1 MQCPGQDNRY
11 WDGEAVFEISCP
23 HCGNELEFFKDDSQR
38 TCKKCGKRVL
48 NPRIDFGCAAY
59 CSHAEQCLGAMP
71 PELLAKQ
78 KNLFKDRLSLAVRK
92 ELADRE
98 ELFKKAS
105 LCTEIAEQLC
115 KEEQRGDM
123 AAVLAATLL
132 LPIEKPATLLE
143 ELQADAKM
151 IEAVTR
157 LLNRQQPGSDE
168 EQASADIFHD
178 ACLLT
183 ELQSDPQQ
191 QTEPSFKTASG
202 DKAYNEGNE
211 FAPT

>member
-11 WDGEAVFEISCP
+11 WDGEAVFEIPCP
-23 HCGNELEFFKDDSQR
+23 HCGNVLEFFKDDSQR
-38 TCKKCGKRVL
+38 SCKQCGNRVL

-78 KNLFKDRLSLAVRK
+78 KNLFKDKLSLAVRK
-92 ELADRE
+92 QFVGKEK
-98 ELFKKAS
+98 LFKKAS
-105 LCTEIAEQLC
+105 LCTEIAERLC
-115 KEEQRGDM
+115 KDEQRGDM

-132 LPIEKPATLLE
+132 VDVEDPAALLE
-143 ELQADAKM
+143 ELKGDQKM
-151 IEAVTR
+151 IEAVDR
-157 LLNRQQPGSDE
+157 LLSSQAPASDE

-183 ELQSDPQQ
+183 ELQSDSRAAE
-191 QTEPSFKTASG
+191 EPTFKTASG
-202 DKAYNEGNE
+202 SNFFKEH
-211 FAPT
+211 

>member
-11 WDGEAVFEISCP
+11 WDGEAVFEVSCP

-38 TCKKCGKRVL
+38 SCKKCGNRVL

-78 KNLFKDRLSLAVRK
+78 KNLFKDKLSLAVRK
-92 ELADRE
+92 QLVGRE

-105 LCTEIAEQLC
+105 LCTEIAEKLC

-132 LPIEKPATLLE
+132 LDIEMPDTLLE
-143 ELQADAKM
+143 ELKADNNM
-151 IEAVTR
+151 INAVKQ
-157 LLNRQQPGSDE
+157 LLGRQTPTTEE
-168 EQASADIFHD
+168 EQASAEIFHD

-183 ELQSDPQQ
+183 ELQHGTQKTPLKTSL
-191 QTEPSFKTASG
+191 KTASG
-202 DKAYNEGNE
+202 NKASKEL
-211 FAPT
+211 

>member
-11 WDGEAVFEISCP
+11 WDGEAVFEIPCP
-23 HCGNELEFFKDDSQR
+23 HCGNVLEFFKDDSQR
-38 TCKKCGKRVL
+38 SCKQCGKRVL

-78 KNLFKDRLSLAVRK
+78 KNLFKDKLSLAVRK
-92 ELADRE
+92 QFVTNE

-105 LCTEIAEQLC
+105 LCTEIAEQLS

-123 AAVLAATLL
+123 AAVVAATLL
-132 LPIEKPATLLE
+132 VDIDDPDTLLE
-143 ELQADAKM
+143 ELKADPKM
-151 IEAVTR
+151 IEAVNR
-157 LLNRQQPGSDE
+157 LLNHQLPETDE

-183 ELQSDPQQ
+183 EIQSDKHQENPL
-191 QTEPSFKTASG
+191 FKTVSG
-202 DKAYNEGNE
+202 TNAFQER
-211 FAPT
+211 